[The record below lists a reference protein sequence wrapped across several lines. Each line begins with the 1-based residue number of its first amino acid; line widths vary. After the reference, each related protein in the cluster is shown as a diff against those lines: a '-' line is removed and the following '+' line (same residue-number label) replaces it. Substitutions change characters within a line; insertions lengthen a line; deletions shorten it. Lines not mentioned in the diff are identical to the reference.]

1 LYQFERRTLV
11 EKLVVKDGP
20 DKTDRC
26 EKRRK
31 PTREHVPEVGSIERL
46 GLLW

>member
-1 LYQFERRTLV
+1 V
-11 EKLVVKDGP
+11 EKLVVKELGP

-26 EKRRK
+26 EKMRK